1 MISIKNIRSVLKNNR
16 MTSKR
21 IFTVTLSLTLMVF
34 VFTMS
39 PIPALNLVSAAALT
53 NVLVTPASN
62 IVNESANYNFFF
74 KTSTTATINKI
85 EISFPSSFDLSGIRF
100 VERNNIG
107 SGTLSVAG
115 STLTYTLISP
125 ESVPAGITIRLE
137 IGRIIATV
145 EGSFTVSIKT
155 LNSQGGTIDGP
166 TTSGPFVIKS
176 ITSSDIADNS
186 IQGID
191 VSPAFM
197 KTITLQ
203 DDATGH
209 AHGWDPNGAQ
219 LSFNI
224 VGVSDIIS
232 GVSTTVIAQDNIPNR
247 LCEIDFVHP
256 EGFSFVCNQALLD
269 ASALTFTVVNAPVTP
284 CCSPAI
290 STTSST
296 NENNISPSN
305 MADTSSS
312 ASSSTISSPFD
323 SIGTND

>member
-1 MISIKNIRSVLKNNR
+1 
-16 MTSKR
+16 
-21 IFTVTLSLTLMVF
+21 
-34 VFTMS
+34 
-39 PIPALNLVSAAALT
+39 
-53 NVLVTPASN
+53 
-62 IVNESANYNFFF
+62 
-74 KTSTTATINKI
+74 
-85 EISFPSSFDLSGIRF
+85 
-100 VERNNIG
+100 
-107 SGTLSVAG
+107 
-115 STLTYTLISP
+115 
-125 ESVPAGITIRLE
+125 
-137 IGRIIATV
+137 
-145 EGSFTVSIKT
+145 

-166 TTSGPFVIKS
+166 TTSGPFIIKS
-176 ITSSDIADNS
+176 VTSSDIADNS
-186 IQGID
+186 IQGND

-219 LSFNI
+219 CFNI

-232 GVSTTVIAQDNIPNR
+232 GVSTTVVARDNIPNR
-247 LCEIDFVHP
+247 LCEIDLVHP

-269 ASALTFTVVNAPVTP
+269 ASALTFTVINAPVTP

-312 ASSSTISSPFD
+312 IPSSPFGSSQD
-323 SIGTND
+323 SQNLFPPSLP

>member
-1 MISIKNIRSVLKNNR
+1 MFLINLDSQNKVSKGIKI
-16 MTSKR
+16 
-21 IFTVTLSLTLMVF
+21 TLSLALMAF
-34 VFTMS
+34 VLTM
-39 PIPALNLVSAAALT
+39 
-53 NVLVTPASN
+53 TPASSLFN
-62 IVNESANYNFFF
+62 ILRPASAAPLTSMSVSPTSNIINEMATYNFLF
-74 KTSTTATINKI
+74 KTATTGTIKTI
-85 EISFPSSFDLSGIRF
+85 EINFPSSFNLANIRLI
-100 VERNNIG
+100 ERDGIG
-107 SGTLSVAG
+107 SGTLSFSG
-115 STLTYTLISP
+115 STIRYTVGGS
-125 ESVPAGITIRLE
+125 ESIPVGTNIRLE
-137 IGRIIATV
+137 IARIIATV
-145 EGSFTVSIKT
+145 EGSFSVSIKT

-232 GVSTTVIAQDNIPNR
+232 GVSTTVVAQDNIPNR
-247 LCEIDFVHP
+247 LCEIDLVHP
-256 EGFSFVCNQALLD
+256 EGFSIVCNQALLD
-269 ASALTFTVVNAPVTP
+269 ASALTFTVINAPVTP

-290 STTSST
+290 STISST

-323 SIGTND
+323 SIGPND